1 VELLLTDHIAW
12 RIIKIEYIISVTGVV
27 FVNLHCDYC
36 TIPSIPYSA
45 LCVFKIY
52 GVYPSGASG
61 FIPAVFSLVRVA
73 QSLAFYVMF
82 CSSLFIILLFLLWS
96 LC

>member
-1 VELLLTDHIAW
+1 MELLLTDHIAW

-27 FVNLHCDYC
+27 FVNLHCD
-36 TIPSIPYSA
+36 SIPYSA